1 VTRIRIHYQKM
12 ARVISLW
19 HHTRIK
25 LTAHLHPPLG
35 PLAFITARTLKMV
48 VVLRLVRSSSRSS
61 LPGGHRRLRWHR
73 IVVDGEEGEG
83 GGRDL
88 VRKWHQV
95 GFAVAAAGW

>member
-1 VTRIRIHYQKM
+1 VTKIRIHYLKM

-25 LTAHLHPPLG
+25 LAAHLHPPLG
-35 PLAFITARTLKMV
+35 PLAFITTRTLKMV

-61 LPGGHRRLRWHR
+61 LPGGR
-73 IVVDGEEGEG
+73 VAGFDGEEGEG

-95 GFAVAAAGW
+95 GFGVAVAGW

>member
-1 VTRIRIHYQKM
+1 M
-12 ARVISLW
+12 FRVISLW

-25 LTAHLHPPLG
+25 LAAHLHPPLA

-61 LPGGHRRLRWHR
+61 LLGRRGRLRRHR
-73 IVVDGEEGEG
+73 IIVDGEEGED

-88 VRKWHQV
+88 VQKWHQV
-95 GFAVAAAGW
+95 GFGVATAGW